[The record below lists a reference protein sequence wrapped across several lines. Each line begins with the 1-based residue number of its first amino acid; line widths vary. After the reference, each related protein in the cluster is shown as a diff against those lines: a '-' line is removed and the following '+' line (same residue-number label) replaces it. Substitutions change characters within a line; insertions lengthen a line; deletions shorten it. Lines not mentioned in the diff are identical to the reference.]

1 MDIQYIFN
9 TLKIFQ
15 EIEYFEIILF
25 IISYIY
31 LIFPLPV
38 TPLILFNSIYFQ
50 ELAFALNILLI
61 LSSYFS
67 VYKLINIT
75 KLNLIIEKYI
85 FSKLKKKII
94 SINLNEFWRVFLLRI
109 IIPIPLL
116 NYYLAIKN
124 YKLYSSLLATLL
136 ALIPYV
142 FIITG
147 TSKNMISDDLNL
159 NFDYRYLILYIFYA
173 ISIFILSKL
182 IQKIKSSKSKIE

>member
-15 EIEYFEIILF
+15 EIEYFEIIIF

-50 ELAFALNILLI
+50 ELAFYLNILLI
-61 LSSYFS
+61 LSSFFS
-67 VYKLINIT
+67 VYKLINII

>member
-1 MDIQYIFN
+1 MDIQYIFD

-50 ELAFALNILLI
+50 ELAFVLNILLI

-142 FIITG
+142 FIISG

-182 IQKIKSSKSKIE
+182 IQKIKSSKSKI